1 MDLLKKAAAVG
12 AVAIGLAFPV
22 ASRAQRQVSGLPA
35 FDTASVQSHDLEKFK
50 NAGMHIEPGR
60 VTGTNVTLKT
70 IIQEAY
76 DVKSYQISGGP
87 LWVDSERFDLEGKA
101 ESAAS
106 DAQLKPMLQ
115 TLLASRFKLALHR
128 KTDEVRVYALVVG
141 KDGSK
146 LREIKEGDPQPFLT
160 ERANNKLFAS
170 GAISGNL
177 SQFAEFL
184 SVPIGR
190 PVLDQ
195 TGLHGVYDT
204 SMNLDLANQD
214 FFAAAKAAMEEKLG
228 LTLEPTRAPVEILFI
243 DHAEKPS
250 GK

>member
-1 MDLLKKAAAVG
+1 MDLLKKAAATG
-12 AVAIGLAFPV
+12 AVAIGLAIPI
-22 ASRAQRQVSGLPA
+22 ASRAQRQVTGLPA
-35 FDTASVQSHDLEKFK
+35 FDSASVQTHDLERFQ
-50 NAGMHIEPGR
+50 NAGMHMAPGQ

-87 LWVDSERFDLEGKA
+87 LWIDSERFDLEGKA

-146 LREIKEGDPQPFLT
+146 LREIKDGDPQPFLT
-160 ERANNKLFAS
+160 EKADKMFAS
-170 GAISGNL
+170 GAIPGNL
-177 SQFAEFL
+177 SQLAEFL

-214 FFAAAKAAMEEKLG
+214 FFAAVKAAMEEKLG
-228 LTLEPTRAPVEILFI
+228 LTLEPTRAPIEILFI